1 MKAFL
6 LAAGSGSRL
15 RPLTD
20 KIPKCLVPIKGKPLL
35 EIWLELLG
43 NHGVTEI
50 LINLHSHADIVCQFL
65 SGRFPHLDVILA
77 REAQLLGSA
86 GTLAAN
92 RDWVRGEPNFWILYA
107 DVLTNVNLMDMYR
120 FHQDRSCVA
129 TLGVSAVPDP
139 CRCGIAVVDS
149 DGRIVRFL
157 EKPRQPPGNLA
168 FAGVM
173 IGTHALL
180 EAIPDNR
187 PADIGFDLLPHLAG
201 RMFAYSISEFL
212 LDIGTLANYEEA
224 QRIWPGI

>member
-6 LAAGSGSRL
+6 LAAGAGTRL

-20 KIPKCLVPIKGKPLL
+20 KIPKCLVPIQGKPLL

-43 NHGVTEI
+43 NHGVTEV
-50 LINLHSHADIVCQFL
+50 LINLHSHAEIVSQFL
-65 SGRFPHLDVILA
+65 SGRFPQLNVSLA
-77 REAQLLGSA
+77 REPQLLGSA

-92 RDWVRGEPNFWILYA
+92 REWVRNDPSFWVLYA
-107 DVLTNVNLMDMYR
+107 DVLTNLNLMDMYR
-120 FHQDRSCVA
+120 FHQERTSIA

-149 DGRIVRFL
+149 VGRIVRFL
-157 EKPRQPPGNLA
+157 EKPKQPPGNLA

-180 EAIPDNR
+180 EAIPDKR
-187 PADIGFDLLPHLAG
+187 PADIGFDLLPNVAG
-201 RMFAYSISEFL
+201 RMFAYSVSEFL
-212 LDIGTLANYEEA
+212 LDIGTLANYEQA
-224 QRIWPGI
+224 QRVWPGL